1 MIYDDQLLKK
11 IIDKELKRNGQIYYV
26 TPKISDQI
34 TIKKKILK
42 IIPDLKFAIING
54 KLNPKDIENIYNDF
68 FNKRIDLL
76 ISTAMIESGL
86 DNSNVNT
93 IIIDKPYLFGLAQLY
108 QLRGRVG
115 RSSTQAFAYLM
126 LEKI

>member
-11 IIDKELKRNGQIYYV
+11 LLIKELKRNGQIYYV

-68 FNKRIDLL
+68 FNK
-76 ISTAMIESGL
+76 E
-86 DNSNVNT
+86 
-93 IIIDKPYLFGLAQLY
+93 
-108 QLRGRVG
+108 
-115 RSSTQAFAYLM
+115 
-126 LEKI
+126 